1 MASAP
6 VSASEVSPGH
16 VIAEL
21 LDELAH
27 AVLDLRA
34 VACRSE
40 PQLFDATDRHDPA
53 GRGRE
58 NDLPDLSP

>member
-1 MASAP
+1 
-6 VSASEVSPGH
+6 